1 MKEKQRIEY
10 MLTKYR
16 DELSQL
22 PKGTLS
28 VKVVNGKDYFY
39 LKFRE
44 NNKVCSKY
52 IRQAEIDI
60 VRQKIEKRKHI
71 EAMIGFLESELE
83 IANRVLE

>member
-16 DELSQL
+16 DELSRL
-22 PKGTLS
+22 PRGSLS
-28 VKVVNGKDYFY
+28 VKVVNGKEYFY

-44 NNKVCSKY
+44 SNKVCSKY
-52 IRQAEIDI
+52 IRQTEVDI
-60 VRQKIEKRKHI
+60 VRQQIEKRKHI
-71 EAMIGFLESELE
+71 EAMISSLESELE